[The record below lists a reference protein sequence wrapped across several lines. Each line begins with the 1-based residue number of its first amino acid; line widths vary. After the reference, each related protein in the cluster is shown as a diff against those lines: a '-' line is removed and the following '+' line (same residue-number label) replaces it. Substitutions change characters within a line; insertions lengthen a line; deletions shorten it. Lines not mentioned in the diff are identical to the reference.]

1 MNASSSRFAMMA
13 GFVCLSALLPQA
25 PFGLQAQ
32 GQMQQYRM
40 RVAKANAEPFKV
52 EVQPTQQGVR
62 PGASTVIRIELRNA
76 ANQPVNAVE
85 PTTLEIKAKS
95 PSRPEQAQKVVIPA
109 NANSANITLTPREA
123 GIWKL
128 EAREVNDHLKSG
140 SNFLMVSSPE
150 GARPPAAAAPR
161 ERRPMRRKTAPPQA
175 SPTPR
180 AFLSRPHLILAA
192 YEYEPPQDALPTQP
206 AQQAG
211 IILRV
216 SGEGDGKVRAD
227 GISAARV
234 SVFLM
239 ALHREPVRVWL
250 SVSHGQLKQPFVTI
264 LPGQFVAEVDWTSTT
279 PLSQAKVSISQTSPR
294 IAGYELASATV
305 DFVDPI
311 VAISFANP
319 PARINI
325 VEKTTLAV
333 RFVDK
338 NATPIPAHSPLLY
351 RFSANSGKLRLA
363 PATDQTKPGSMD
375 FSTDITPSALGTV
388 TLEAAVEGLQP
399 VRQSI
404 EITGTL
410 LLLFCALGGA
420 AGGLVNH
427 FDRKQKGLL
436 ASLLTAVIVSL
447 PITWLY
453 VWVGLPNLNA
463 AFLHNQLSAVMV
475 AIIGGAAGASG
486 LKTAAK
492 QFGLELFEFA
502 TADELAKGKSAGG
515 MD

>member
-1 MNASSSRFAMMA
+1 MNPSSSRFAVIA
-13 GFVCLSALLPQA
+13 SLVCLSALLPQT
-25 PFGLQAQ
+25 PLGMQAQ

-40 RVAKANAEPFKV
+40 RVAKANSEPFKV
-52 EVQPTQQGVR
+52 EVQPAQQGVR
-62 PGASTVIRIELRNA
+62 PGAATAIRIELRSA
-76 ANQPVNAVE
+76 ANQPVNAVQ
-85 PTTLEIKAKS
+85 PTTLEVKVKS
-95 PSRPEQAQKVVIPA
+95 PTRPEQVQKVVIPA
-109 NANSANITLTPREA
+109 NAYSATISLTPAEA
-123 GIWKL
+123 GLWKL

-140 SNFLMVSSPE
+140 SNFLMVS
-150 GARPPAAAAPR
+150 APAPAKAPAPK
-161 ERRPMRRKTAPPQA
+161 EARPMRRKTAAPKA
-175 SPTPR
+175 SPTPK
-180 AFLSRPHLILAA
+180 AFLSRPRLVLAA
-192 YEYEPPQDALPTQP
+192 YGFEPPQEAVPPQP
-206 AQQAG
+206 AEQPG
-211 IILRV
+211 IILTV

-227 GISAARV
+227 GISPARV

-239 ALHREPVRVWL
+239 APHPTPVRVWL
-250 SVSHGQLKQPFVTI
+250 AVSHGQLKDSLVTI
-264 LPGQFVAEVDWTSTT
+264 PAGQVVADVDWTSTT
-279 PLSQAKVSISQTSPR
+279 PAAQAKVSITQMNPR
-294 IAGYELASATV
+294 IAGSEVASATV

-319 PARINI
+319 PSRINI
-325 VEKTTLAV
+325 VEKATLAV

-338 NATPIPAHSPLLY
+338 NATPIPAHSPLSY
-351 RFSANSGKLRLA
+351 RFSANSAKLRVV
-363 PATDQTKPGSMD
+363 PAADQTKPGSID
-375 FSTDITPSALGTV
+375 FSTDVTPSALGTV
-388 TLEAAVEGLQP
+388 TLEAAVEGLPP

-410 LLLFCALGGA
+410 LLLLCALGGA

-436 ASLLTAVIVSL
+436 ASVVTAVIVSL

-492 QFGLELFEFA
+492 RFGLELFEFA
-502 TADELAKGKSAGG
+502 SGEEAAKTTAAGVTN
-515 MD
+515 